1 MKERKGGL
9 TAYLQDAWGP
19 GKSLQSIRA
28 IAYWICTFVIAFE
41 MTAGAIWGLLR
52 IEYVRVVFA
61 HLGYPVYLG
70 TILGIWKVPFAIV
83 LFLPGLQ
90 RLKEWA
96 YAGAVFNYTGAAAS
110 HFLVGYASM
119 GSSVVL
125 SGGISGPGVLS
136 PVVFALITIASWA
149 LRPPARRLSAP
160 PPSPADRGIIRW
172 IVPTLIV
179 IALFVLSWILLPKGP
194 PPGS

>member
-1 MKERKGGL
+1 MKERKGGPM
-9 TAYLQDAWGP
+9 ADLQDAWGP
-19 GKSLQSIRA
+19 GKSSQNIRT
-28 IAYWICTFVIAFE
+28 IAYWICTFLIAFE

-61 HLGYPVYLG
+61 HLGYPIYLG
-70 TILGIWKVPFAIV
+70 TILGFWKVPFAMV

-110 HFLVGYASM
+110 HFLVGYAGM
-119 GSSVVL
+119 GSSVVWSNFL
-125 SGGISGPGVLS
+125 GPGVGG
-136 PVVFALITIASWA
+136 PVVFTVITIASWA
-149 LRPPARRLSAP
+149 LRPPARRLLAP
-160 PPSPADRGIIRW
+160 PPSPANQDNVRW

-179 IALFVLSWILLPKGP
+179 IALFVLSWVFLPKDS

>member
-1 MKERKGGL
+1 
-9 TAYLQDAWGP
+9 
-19 GKSLQSIRA
+19 
-28 IAYWICTFVIAFE
+28 

-61 HLGYPVYLG
+61 HLGYPIYLA
-70 TILGIWKVPFAIV
+70 TILGIWKVPSAMV

-110 HFLVGYASM
+110 HFLFGYGSM

-125 SGGISGPGVLS
+125 SGGISGPGVLG
-136 PVVFALITIASWA
+136 PVVFAVITLASWA
-149 LRPPARRLSAP
+149 LRPPVRRLSAP
-160 PPSPADRGIIRW
+160 PPSPADRGIVRW

-179 IALFVLSWILLPKGP
+179 IALFVLSWVLLPKGG

>member
-1 MKERKGGL
+1 VKERKEDP

-19 GKSLQSIRA
+19 GKSLQSIRT
-28 IAYWICTFVIAFE
+28 IAYWICTFIIAFE
-41 MTAGAIWGLLR
+41 MTAGALWGLLR
-52 IEYVRVVFA
+52 IEYVRVVFV
-61 HLGYPVYLG
+61 HLGYPIYLG
-70 TILGIWKVPFAIV
+70 TILGAWKVPFAMV

-110 HFLVGYASM
+110 HFLAGYSGM
-119 GSSVVL
+119 GSITAPGI
-125 SGGISGPGVLS
+125 GG
-136 PVVFALITIASWA
+136 PVVFAAITIASWA

-160 PPSPADRGIIRW
+160 PPSPADRDIIRW

-179 IALFVLSWILLPKGP
+179 VALFVLSWVFLPKGG

>member
-1 MKERKGGL
+1 MKTMEERKGGL

-19 GKSLQSIRA
+19 GKSMQSIRT
-28 IAYWICTFVIAFE
+28 IAYWICTFIISFE
-41 MTAGAIWGLLR
+41 MTAGALWGLLR

-61 HLGYPVYLG
+61 HLGYPIYLG
-70 TILGIWKVPFAIV
+70 TILGIWKIPFALV

-110 HFLVGYASM
+110 HFLVGYAGV
-119 GSSVVL
+119 GSVTTP
-125 SGGISGPGVLS
+125 GIIG

-149 LRPPARRLSAP
+149 LRPPTRRLSAP
-160 PPSPADRGIIRW
+160 PPSPADQDMVRW
-172 IVPTLIV
+172 IVSTLIV
-179 IALFVLSWILLPKGP
+179 IALFVLSWIFLPQGGP
-194 PPGS
+194 PG

>member
-9 TAYLQDAWGP
+9 TAYLQDAWAP
-19 GKSLQSIRA
+19 GKSLQNIRT

-61 HLGYPVYLG
+61 HLGYPIYLA
-70 TILGIWKVPFAIV
+70 TILGIWKVPFALV

-110 HFLVGYASM
+110 HFLAGYATM
-119 GSSVVL
+119 GFSVIL
-125 SGGISGPGVLS
+125 NGGVSGPGVLG
-136 PVVFALITIASWA
+136 PVVFAVITIASWA

-160 PPSPADRGIIRW
+160 PPSSADRGIVRW

-179 IALFVLSWILLPKGP
+179 IALFVLSWVLLPKGG

>member
-1 MKERKGGL
+1 MEQGKGSAV
-9 TAYLQDAWGP
+9 AYLQDAWGP
-19 GKSLQSIRA
+19 GKSLESIRT
-28 IAYWICTFVIAFE
+28 IAYWIFTFIIGFE

-61 HLGYPVYLG
+61 HLGYPIYLG
-70 TILGIWKVPFAIV
+70 TILGIWKLPFALV

-110 HFLVGYASM
+110 HFLAAQAM

-125 SGGISGPGVLS
+125 SPLLPGVGGPLI
-136 PVVFALITIASWA
+136 FTMITIASWA

-160 PPSPADRGIIRW
+160 SLSAADRGMVRW

-179 IALFVLSWILLPKGP
+179 VALFVLSWVFLPKGG

>member
-1 MKERKGGL
+1 
-9 TAYLQDAWGP
+9 
-19 GKSLQSIRA
+19 
-28 IAYWICTFVIAFE
+28 

-61 HLGYPVYLG
+61 HLGYPIYLA
-70 TILGIWKVPFAIV
+70 TILGIWKVPFAMV

-110 HFLVGYASM
+110 HFFAGV
-119 GSSVVL
+119 GSSVVWSNFL
-125 SGGISGPGVLS
+125 GPGVGG
-136 PVVFALITIASWA
+136 PAVFAVITIASWA

-160 PPSPADRGIIRW
+160 PPSPADRGIVRW

-179 IALFVLSWILLPKGP
+179 IALFVLSFIFLPKGP

>member
-1 MKERKGGL
+1 MKERKAGP
-9 TAYLQDAWGP
+9 TASFQDARGP

-28 IAYWICTFVIAFE
+28 IAYWICTFLISFE
-41 MTAGAIWGLLR
+41 MTAGAIWGLLQ

-61 HLGYPVYLG
+61 HLGYPIYLG
-70 TILGIWKVPFAIV
+70 TILGIWKVPFALV

-110 HFLVGYASM
+110 HFLAGHAGM
-119 GSSVVL
+119 GSSVVMGTL
-125 SGGISGPGVLS
+125 TTPGVLS
-136 PVVFALITIASWA
+136 PVVFAVITIASWA

-160 PPSPADRGIIRW
+160 PPSPADRGIVRW

-179 IALFVLSWILLPKGP
+179 IALFVLSWVLLPKGG